1 MKVLRNILSALL
13 AAFAIALLCLLVHR
27 VQANQYHDAVQEAL
41 QKHKIIT
48 VDDSDHIQDY
58 SIAQELFNVAKT
70 NSTVNFDNYYAN
82 LSSYDREKLPE
93 FYNPE
98 SMFLEYIDG
107 KWDGKASSHNHT
119 LVFDDGSI
127 LSAEILFDNILHVSY
142 DDGLLFLDEHDYYL
156 ALPEHHYNLYFLP
169 DGTRVGSPHQPAAF
183 AAKSTDFDDCMVFG
197 AKTVYAVND
206 TEVTSQNLH
215 FDFQDDVIQW
225 FGFDTGVFV
234 FVVKSGETIELWRCI
249 RGEMDLVDS
258 AKSGMSLSSVGYH
271 MGADYVRVT
280 FDDHALTFAP
290 NGNFTYQETANNT
303 RNN

>member
-13 AAFAIALLCLLVHR
+13 AAFVIALLCLLVHR

-41 QKHKIIT
+41 RKHKIIT
-48 VDDSDHIQDY
+48 VDDSDNIQNY

-98 SMFLEYIDG
+98 SMFLEYING

-183 AAKSTDFDDCMVFG
+183 AAKSTDFDGCMVFG
-197 AKTVYAVND
+197 AKTVYAVNGA
-206 TEVTSQNLH
+206 EVAAQNLH

-225 FGFDTGVFV
+225 FGFDNGVFV

-271 MGADYVRVT
+271 KGADYVRAT
-280 FDDHALTFAP
+280 FNDHALTFAP
-290 NGNFTYQETANNT
+290 NGNFTYQEITDNTQNN
-303 RNN
+303 